1 MWFMNKLSH
10 QQLTVLTLI
19 ASCLNTKEIAGEMAI
34 SPKTVEFH
42 RHALQLKLRVFGAVA
57 LTKYAIRHGIVKL

>member
-1 MWFMNKLSH
+1 MWFMNKLTR

-19 ASCLNTKEIAGEMAI
+19 ASCLNTKEIAGEMKL

-57 LTKYAIRHGIVKL
+57 LTRYAILHKLVKL